1 MFVLHMI
8 VGIRFIYGINIHIY
22 VIQYTKC
29 EPIKIT
35 NRNELQQL
43 VKRFNFKGN
52 GTKQNPYV
60 IENLYVVTD
69 ELHDGIVFENITDY
83 CIIRHCIVEY
93 EKKPYV
99 VPMMDCI
106 YLNHCANFAIEYN
119 IIKNSYGGIYVQK
132 CQNIT
137 IKYNYCEGHKDANR
151 NIQIDGNNI
160 VVIGNICTD
169 ASHGIHIIN
178 CTNSFIYN
186 NYCIDNFMYG
196 IYVTLSHHIIISYN
210 VIKRSDKSCVM
221 LHLET
226 NWIILYNNILCHS
239 EQIILYM
246 QNCIRHVIFMNNLL
260 YTFDR
265 TDDEWV
271 KQYKPIILT
280 RWFDNIHVLHVFDIA
295 FIVNGKVDGIAI
307 MK

>member
-8 VGIRFIYGINIHIY
+8 VRIRFIYGINIHIY

-29 EPIKIT
+29 EPLKIT

-43 VKRFNFKGN
+43 VKRFNFQGN
-52 GTKQNPYV
+52 GTQQNPYV
-60 IENLYVVTD
+60 IENLYVVVN
-69 ELHDGIVFENITDY
+69 ELHDGIAFENITDY

-93 EKKPYV
+93 EKKPGV
-99 VPMMDCI
+99 VPMMDGI
-106 YLNHCANFAIEYN
+106 SLNNCANFVIEYN
-119 IIKNSYGGIYVQK
+119 IIKNAFGGIYVQK

-151 NIQIDGNNI
+151 NIRINGNNI

-169 ASHGIHIIN
+169 ASHGIYIIN

-186 NYCIDNFMYG
+186 NYCIDNYMYG

-221 LHLET
+221 LHSET
-226 NWIILYNNILCHS
+226 NWIILCNNILCHA
-239 EQIILYM
+239 EQVILYIK
-246 QNCIRHVIFMNNLL
+246 NCIRHVIFMNNLL

-265 TDDEWV
+265 TDVEWV

-280 RWFDNIHVLHVFDIA
+280 QWFDNIHVLHVFDIA
-295 FIVNGKVDGIAI
+295 WIVNGKVDGIEI
-307 MK
+307 K